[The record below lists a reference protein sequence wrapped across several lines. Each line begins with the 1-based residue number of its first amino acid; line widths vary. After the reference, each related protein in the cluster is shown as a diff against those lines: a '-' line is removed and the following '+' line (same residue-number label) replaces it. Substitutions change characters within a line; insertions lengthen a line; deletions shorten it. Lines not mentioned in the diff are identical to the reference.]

1 MNKPL
6 QFEQSITA
14 LQSIVKQLEDGDLPL
29 EEALKQFEK
38 GIVLTRQCQEI
49 LTQAEQKIE
58 MLSTPQATSEP
69 SSDA

>member
-14 LQSIVKQLEDGDLPL
+14 LQTIVKQLEDGDLPL